1 MRHRLRP
8 AALDIGLTAA
18 MGAVFVASALP
29 GRAQGRPLD
38 GLGWALL
45 AANILPLLAVRRHP
59 LAVLLLLCLAYPTWA
74 ALEYPTHLL
83 QSLPTLAALG
93 VAGAAPR
100 PLWLRALA
108 LLAPV
113 EMMAA
118 VLLGFWDVD
127 VLEIGYVAIVFVVV
141 WAFGVAI
148 AARRDH
154 ALALGDH
161 ARALEEKTAALQQ
174 AREELARRAVT
185 DERTRIA
192 RDLHDIVAHAMSV
205 ITVQAGVGAHLI
217 EQAPQQAAGALRV
230 IEETG
235 RGALEDMRRLLRA
248 LRSDDVP
255 TEPQP
260 GFASLDLLAANA
272 QSAGIPVQVQIEG
285 AARPLAAGLELSA
298 YRIVQ
303 EAFTNIVK
311 HAPGARVGLDPDAHG
326 DRLRRR
332 IGSQLQ
338 SSALPDRLRV
348 GETLELFARTHD
360 RALPVAELGRRWGL
374 AELWRRPFA
383 KLSGGQQQRLFIA
396 LALVNQPEVVFFDE
410 LTTGLDPQ
418 ARRATWD
425 LVRRV
430 RDDGA
435 TVVLVTHFMEEAEN
449 LCDRVAIVDRGRVV
463 ATGTPTELAQ
473 RTGAARRVTFTWP
486 DADLAWLSRVPGV
499 ERVTRSGSAAASSAA
514 SASASGGA
522 GAVEVL
528 GGGPLAVR
536 VAAALAGR
544 GVLPEDFRTHHPNLE
559 DVFLSLTGRDL
570 RA

>member
-1 MRHRLRP
+1 
-8 AALDIGLTAA
+8 
-18 MGAVFVASALP
+18 
-29 GRAQGRPLD
+29 
-38 GLGWALL
+38 
-45 AANILPLLAVRRHP
+45 
-59 LAVLLLLCLAYPTWA
+59 
-74 ALEYPTHLL
+74 
-83 QSLPTLAALG
+83 
-93 VAGAAPR
+93 
-100 PLWLRALA
+100 
-108 LLAPV
+108 
-113 EMMAA
+113 
-118 VLLGFWDVD
+118 
-127 VLEIGYVAIVFVVV
+127 
-141 WAFGVAI
+141 
-148 AARRDH
+148 
-154 ALALGDH
+154 
-161 ARALEEKTAALQQ
+161 
-174 AREELARRAVT
+174 
-185 DERTRIA
+185 
-192 RDLHDIVAHAMSV
+192 
-205 ITVQAGVGAHLI
+205 
-217 EQAPQQAAGALRV
+217 
-230 IEETG
+230 
-235 RGALEDMRRLLRA
+235 
-248 LRSDDVP
+248 
-255 TEPQP
+255 
-260 GFASLDLLAANA
+260 
-272 QSAGIPVQVQIEG
+272 
-285 AARPLAAGLELSA
+285 
-298 YRIVQ
+298 
-303 EAFTNIVK
+303 
-311 HAPGARVGLDPDAHG
+311 
-326 DRLRRR
+326 
-332 IGSQLQ
+332 
-338 SSALPDRLRV
+338 V